1 MNKIEHPGKKR
12 LLTFATNAKCCFE
25 DLAIV
30 HDGTIPCSS
39 FVADFTSQI
48 RAPRVR
54 SVIIEWETDNSSF
67 ELSNNN
73 TRIRKV
79 GPLGWDSGLI
89 FSRININKE
98 ITYFQAKIVQLNQNL
113 NLPSNTG
120 GVCLGIASPIG
131 TPFICLLNTDT
142 GSREYSSFHA
152 TTGDVLGVVVDKK
165 KDQVLFYKN
174 AKFVEYGK
182 SKPSSIEGAKAMME
196 LYYPHCVIEMGDFFQ
211 YSSLEYPS
219 IIMNQ

>member
-1 MNKIEHPGKKR
+1 MNKNEHPGKKR
-12 LLTFATNAKCCFE
+12 LLTFSNAKFCFE

-30 HDGTIPCSS
+30 HTGTIPCSS

-48 RAPRVR
+48 RAPKVR
-54 SVIIEWETDNSSF
+54 SDIIEWETDNSSF

-79 GPLGWDSGLI
+79 GPLGWGSGII
-89 FSRININKE
+89 FSRTSINKE
-98 ITYFQAKIVQLNQNL
+98 ITYFQAKIVLLNQ

-131 TPFICLLNTDT
+131 TPFICMLNTDT

-196 LYYPHCVIEMGDFFQ
+196 MYYPRCVIEMGDFFQ

-219 IIMNQ
+219 ITINQ